1 MPEHK
6 IPQEQPMTVNSYTDN
21 SGGNA
26 PPTQPVASPQ
36 GVKPTAF
43 IEAPMIK
50 DQDERIKVLIADVAK
65 LSTENERNGNLVRYT
80 FLCQTGRESSDPFF

>member
-36 GVKPTAF
+36 GVQPTAF

-50 DQDERIKVLIADVAK
+50 DQDERIKVLIAEVAK
-65 LSTENERNGNLVRYT
+65 LSTENDAMIHQLKTSRISPGK
-80 FLCQTGRESSDPFF
+80 